1 MLWSR
6 TLEPYRL
13 SSHAESGSLANSSS
27 LSCIPHTHHV
37 GRGGKGRGGEGG
49 GGEGE
54 GGKRDTIE
62 RKHAKKSNPNV
73 YLGCL
78 CVSCGLSC
86 LLKTSLS
93 LGLQTTET
101 PSVYNTFAAI

>member
-6 TLEPYRL
+6 TSEPYRL

-37 GRGGKGRGGEGG
+37 GRGGE
-49 GGEGE
+49 GEGE
-54 GGKRDTIE
+54 RGKRDTIE
-62 RKHAKKSNPNV
+62 GKYAKKSNPDV

>member
-6 TLEPYRL
+6 TSEPYRL

-37 GRGGKGRGGEGG
+37 GRGREGERGRG
-49 GGEGE
+49 GE

-62 RKHAKKSNPNV
+62 GKYAKKSNPDV
-73 YLGCL
+73 LTR
-78 CVSCGLSC
+78 VSEYVPEVVEFVEKIIDNG
-86 LLKTSLS
+86 
-93 LGLQTTET
+93 
-101 PSVYNTFAAI
+101 YA